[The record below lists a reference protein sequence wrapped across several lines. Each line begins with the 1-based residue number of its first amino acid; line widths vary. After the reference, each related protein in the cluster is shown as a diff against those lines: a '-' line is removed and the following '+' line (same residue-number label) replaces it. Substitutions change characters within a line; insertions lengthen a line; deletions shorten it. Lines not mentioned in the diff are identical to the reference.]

1 MDNEVIVIGGS
12 HYNTL
17 GVIRSLGEVNIKV
30 YAIIT
35 NKNKYAYIKK
45 SKYLKNYDIIEE
57 NEEEIKKI
65 LLSKYSNHNKAVL
78 IPTSDFAA
86 LFIDKNLNELKNY
99 FVVPNIDNKQ
109 GKMEELMNKYNQFN
123 LAKKN
128 NIKIAETF
136 ELDLNKID
144 EDKIT
149 YPNILK
155 PITSAYGK
163 KMDIVICENKK
174 EFKEKVDVLRNKGY
188 EKILF
193 QELIDFDYECGITG
207 CSYNGTIIIPGIIK
221 KERIY
226 PPKRGST
233 CYAKYVQDNNIQ
245 SIVKMLKSLKYNG
258 FFDIEFFVKNKNI
271 YLNEINFRT
280 GAYHY
285 ASNYGNVNIVYL
297 YLLLINNKNILNKK
311 IEKEYY
317 FQEDIA
323 DLKLVFK
330 RKISLLDY
338 IKSFKK
344 AKVHLTLNKHDMK
357 PFFYKILYI
366 ILHK

>member
-155 PITSAYGK
+155 PITS
-163 KMDIVICENKK
+163 
-174 EFKEKVDVLRNKGY
+174 
-188 EKILF
+188 
-193 QELIDFDYECGITG
+193 
-207 CSYNGTIIIPGIIK
+207 
-221 KERIY
+221 
-226 PPKRGST
+226 
-233 CYAKYVQDNNIQ
+233 
-245 SIVKMLKSLKYNG
+245 
-258 FFDIEFFVKNKNI
+258 
-271 YLNEINFRT
+271 YL
-280 GAYHY
+280 
-285 ASNYGNVNIVYL
+285 
-297 YLLLINNKNILNKK
+297 
-311 IEKEYY
+311 
-317 FQEDIA
+317 
-323 DLKLVFK
+323 
-330 RKISLLDY
+330 
-338 IKSFKK
+338 
-344 AKVHLTLNKHDMK
+344 
-357 PFFYKILYI
+357 
-366 ILHK
+366 